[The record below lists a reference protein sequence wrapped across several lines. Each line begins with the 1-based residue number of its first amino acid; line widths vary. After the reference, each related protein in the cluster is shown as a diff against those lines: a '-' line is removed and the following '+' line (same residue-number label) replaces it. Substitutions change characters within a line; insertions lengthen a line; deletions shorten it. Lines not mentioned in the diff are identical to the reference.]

1 MLKKN
6 KRMLIILT
14 AKRIVNL
21 FIFIYFLG
29 GEGAMN
35 MFYGINQDDQKQVL
49 ITNEYFLLHCRTE
62 MYNNIVTVAFIVPFV
77 YKLTSQQLLA
87 LCSAEHIF
95 DSSFAL
101 ICVYSC
107 K

>member
-1 MLKKN
+1 
-6 KRMLIILT
+6 MLIILT

-21 FIFIYFLG
+21 FFIFFGG

>member
-21 FIFIYFLG
+21 LFFLG
-29 GEGAMN
+29 GGAMN